1 MFVDT
6 YPKDYREGSKRGT
19 LGNNMLGHPDVV
31 AEIMREI
38 QISGSIS
45 FARFMELA
53 LYHPTFGYYMRFADK
68 GDAEQPAGGLGE
80 DRIGWSGDYYTSCD
94 VSPVLAD
101 SVAKQ
106 ITQMDEL
113 LGRPE
118 PFTIIEMGAGKGV
131 LARDVLTACRAAS
144 DSLANRL
151 RYVII
156 ERSPMM
162 QASQQ
167 RLLTPWIGE
176 QGCVTWLGSLAE
188 LPTDHIEGVLLSNEL
203 VDAFPVHRIR
213 MVGGE
218 PREVFVDYVDGRFC
232 ERLQSCSTPEIQEY
246 LQRLAAH
253 EVVLAD
259 GACADINV
267 QAIPWMKDV
276 ARVLRRGFVVTIDY
290 GHLAHDLYGPERKK
304 GTLLCYYHQMASD
317 DPYQRVGLQD
327 MTAHVDFTML
337 AAIGEEEGLQVTG
350 FTNQM
355 SFLTS
360 LGVERVL
367 ESLEPGSA
375 EFQSVLQLL
384 RPNGMGSTF
393 KILIQHKG
401 IAKPELKGLRFK
413 PFFQGAMGPLTGA
426 GAKHQY

>member
-1 MFVDT
+1 
-6 YPKDYREGSKRGT
+6 
-19 LGNNMLGHPDVV
+19 MLGHSELV
-31 AEIMREI
+31 ADIIREI
-38 QISGSIS
+38 QVSGPIS

-68 GDAEQPAGGLGE
+68 RDAEQPAGGLGE

-94 VSPVLAD
+94 VSPVLAG

-106 ITQMDEL
+106 IVQMDEL
-113 LGRPE
+113 LGRPA
-118 PFTIIEMGAGKGV
+118 PFTIVEMGAGKGV
-131 LARDVLTACRAAS
+131 LARDVLTACRTAS
-144 DSLANRL
+144 KSLSKRL

-156 ERSPMM
+156 ERSPVM

-167 RLLTPWIGE
+167 RLLAPWIGE

-188 LPTDHIEGVLLSNEL
+188 LPTEHIDGVLLSNEL

-213 MVGGE
+213 IVDSE
-218 PREVFVDYVDGRFC
+218 PREVWVDYVDGQFK
-232 ERLQSCSTPEIQEY
+232 ERLRPCSIPELQDY
-246 LQRLAAH
+246 VQRLADH
-253 EVVLAD
+253 DVVLAE

-267 QAIPWMKDV
+267 QAIPWMKEV
-276 ARVLRRGFVVTIDY
+276 ARVLRRGFVLTIDY
-290 GHLAHDLYGPERKK
+290 GHLAHDLYGPERTK
-304 GTLLCYYHQMASD
+304 GTLLCYYHHMASD

-327 MTAHVDFTML
+327 MTAHVDFSTL
-337 AAIGEEEGLQVTG
+337 AAVGEAQGLHVTG

-360 LGVERVL
+360 LGVEQTL

-375 EFQSVLQLL
+375 EFQSILQIL

-401 IAKPELKGLRFK
+401 MDKPELDGLRFK
-413 PFFQGAMGPLTGA
+413 PFFQAAIGSLAGA
-426 GAKHQY
+426 GHKASVPM

>member
-1 MFVDT
+1 
-6 YPKDYREGSKRGT
+6 
-19 LGNNMLGHPDVV
+19 MLGHPELV
-31 AEIMREI
+31 ADIIREI
-38 QISGSIS
+38 KFSGPIP

-53 LYHPTFGYYMRFADK
+53 LYHSTFGYYMRFLDK
-68 GDAEQPAGGLGE
+68 TDAEQSLSGLGE

-101 SVAKQ
+101 SLAKQ
-106 ITQMDEL
+106 IAQMDEL

-118 PFTIIEMGAGKGV
+118 PFTILEMGAGKGV
-131 LARDVLTACRAAS
+131 LARDVLTACRTVS
-144 DSLANRL
+144 GSLVHRL

-167 RLLTPWIGE
+167 RLLAPWIGE
-176 QGCVTWLGSLAE
+176 PGSVTWMRSLAE
-188 LPTDHIEGVLLSNEL
+188 LPTEHIEGVLLSNEL

-213 MVGGE
+213 IVDGE
-218 PREVFVDYVDGRFC
+218 PREVWVDYVDGGFR
-232 ERLQSCSTPEIQEY
+232 ERLQSCSTPELQGY
-246 LQRLAAH
+246 LQRLADYD
-253 EVVLAD
+253 VVLAE

-267 QAIPWMKDV
+267 EAIPWMKEV
-276 ARVLRRGFVVTIDY
+276 ARVVRRGFVVTIDY
-290 GHLAHDLYGPERKK
+290 GHLAHDLYGPERTK
-304 GTLLCYYHQMASD
+304 GTLLCYYHQMASE

-327 MTAHVDFTML
+327 MTAHVDFSTL
-337 AAIGEEEGLQVTG
+337 VAVGTTEGLHVTG

-360 LGVERVL
+360 LGVERML

-401 IAKPELKGLRFK
+401 MEKPELNGLRFK
-413 PFFQGAMGPLTGA
+413 PFFQTAIGPLSGSGHKA
-426 GAKHQY
+426 SALI

>member
-1 MFVDT
+1 
-6 YPKDYREGSKRGT
+6 
-19 LGNNMLGHPDVV
+19 MLGHQALV
-31 AEIMREI
+31 ADIIREI
-38 QISGSIS
+38 QVSGPIS

-53 LYHPTFGYYMRFADK
+53 LYHPVFGYYMRFADK

-94 VSPVLAD
+94 VSPVLAN

-106 ITQMDEL
+106 IAQMDVL
-113 LGRPE
+113 LGQPA
-118 PFTIIEMGAGKGV
+118 PFTVVEIGAGKGV
-131 LARDVLTACRAAS
+131 LARDVLTACRTVS
-144 DSLANRL
+144 DSLSNRL

-156 ERSPMM
+156 ERSAMM

-167 RLLTPWIGE
+167 RLLAPWIGA
-176 QGCVTWLGSLAE
+176 QGCVTWVGSLAE
-188 LPTDHIEGVLLSNEL
+188 LPTEHIEGVLLSNEL
-203 VDAFPVHRIR
+203 IDAFPVHRIR
-213 MVGGE
+213 MVDGE
-218 PREVFVDYVDGRFC
+218 PREVWVDYIDGRFC
-232 ERLQSCSTPEIQEY
+232 ERLQSCSTHEVQEY
-246 LQRLAAH
+246 LQRLTAH
-253 EVVLAD
+253 EVVLAES
-259 GACADINV
+259 ACADINV
-267 QAIPWMKDV
+267 QAIPWMKEV
-276 ARVLRRGFVVTIDY
+276 ARALRRGFVVTIDY
-290 GHLAHDLYGPERKK
+290 GHLAHDLYGSERKK

-327 MTAHVDFTML
+327 MTAHVDFSIL
-337 AAIGEEEGLQVTG
+337 AAVGEEEGLQVTG

-401 IAKPELKGLRFK
+401 IAKPELEGLRFK
-413 PFFQGAMGPLTGA
+413 PFFQAAIGTFTGA
-426 GAKHQY
+426 AHKASAF

>member
-1 MFVDT
+1 
-6 YPKDYREGSKRGT
+6 
-19 LGNNMLGHPDVV
+19 MLGHQDLV
-31 AEIMREI
+31 ADIIKEI
-38 QISGSIS
+38 QVSGPIS

-68 GDAEQPAGGLGE
+68 GDAEQPANGLGE

-94 VSPVLAD
+94 VSPILAN

-106 ITQMDEL
+106 IAQMDTL
-113 LGRPE
+113 LGQPD
-118 PFTIIEMGAGKGV
+118 PFTVVEMGAGKGV
-131 LARDVLTACRAAS
+131 LARDVLKACPAVS
-144 DSLANRL
+144 NSLANRL
-151 RYVII
+151 RYVLI

-167 RLLTPWIGE
+167 QLLMPWIGE
-176 QGCVTWLGSLAE
+176 GRVAWLGSLAE
-188 LPTDHIEGVLLSNEL
+188 LPTEHIEGVLLSNEL

-213 MVGGE
+213 VVDGE
-218 PREVFVDYVDGRFC
+218 PREVWVDYVDGRFY
-232 ERLQSCSTPEIQEY
+232 ERLQPCSTPDLRNY

-253 EVVLAD
+253 DVVLAE
-259 GACADINV
+259 GACADINE

-304 GTLLCYYHQMASD
+304 GTLLCYYHQMASE
-317 DPYQRVGLQD
+317 DPYQLVGLQD
-327 MTAHVDFTML
+327 MTTHVDFSAL
-337 AAIGEEEGLQVTG
+337 AAVGEEEGLHVTG

-367 ESLEPGSA
+367 ESLEPGTA

-393 KILIQHKG
+393 KVLIQHKG
-401 IAKPELKGLRFK
+401 LEKPELDGLRFK
-413 PFFQGAMGPLTGA
+413 PFFAAALTPTGSFR
-426 GAKHQY
+426 

>member
-1 MFVDT
+1 
-6 YPKDYREGSKRGT
+6 
-19 LGNNMLGHPDVV
+19 MLGHPELV
-31 AEIMREI
+31 ADIIREI
-38 QISGSIS
+38 QTSGPIS

-53 LYHPTFGYYMRFADK
+53 LYHPTFGYYMRFQDK
-68 GDAEQPAGGLGE
+68 TDAEQPAGGLGE

-94 VSPVLAD
+94 VSPVLAN

-106 ITQMDEL
+106 IAQMDEL
-113 LGRPE
+113 LDRPD
-118 PFTIIEMGAGKGV
+118 PFTVIEMGAGKGV
-131 LARDVLTACRAAS
+131 LARDVLTACRTVS
-144 DSLANRL
+144 ETLSKRL

-167 RLLTPWIGE
+167 RLLAEWIGE
-176 QGCVTWLGSLAE
+176 QGCMTWLGSVTE
-188 LPTDHIEGVLLSNEL
+188 LPTAHIEGVLISNEL

-213 MVGGE
+213 IVDGE
-218 PREVFVDYVDGRFC
+218 PREVWVDFVDGRFC
-232 ERLQSCSTPEIQEY
+232 ERLQACSTQE
-246 LQRLAAH
+246 LQDYVRRLAAH
-253 EVVLAD
+253 DVVLAE
-259 GACADINV
+259 GACADINLLAV
-267 QAIPWMKDV
+267 PWMKDV

-290 GHLAHDLYGPERKK
+290 GHLAHDLYGPERAK
-304 GTLLCYYHQMASD
+304 GTLLCYYHHMASD
-317 DPYQRVGLQD
+317 DPYQRIGLQD
-327 MTAHVDFTML
+327 MTTHVDFSML
-337 AAIGEEEGLQVTG
+337 AAVGEAEDLHVTG
-350 FTNQM
+350 LTNQM

-401 IAKPELKGLRFK
+401 IAKPELDGLRFK
-413 PFFQGAMGPLTGA
+413 PFFTSALTPTGSFC
-426 GAKHQY
+426 

>member
-1 MFVDT
+1 MAVKV
-6 YPKDYREGSKRGT
+6 PGAAGT
-19 LGNNMLGHPDVV
+19 SEIIMLGHPELV
-31 AEIMREI
+31 ADIIREI
-38 QISGSIS
+38 QGSGPIS

-53 LYHPTFGYYMRFADK
+53 LYHPTFGYYMRFSDK
-68 GDAEQPAGGLGE
+68 ADAEQPAGGLGE

-94 VSPVLAD
+94 VSPVLAN

-106 ITQMDEL
+106 IAQMDAL
-113 LGRPE
+113 LNQPD
-118 PFTIIEMGAGKGV
+118 PFTVVEMGAGKGV
-131 LARDVLTACRAAS
+131 LARDVLMACRTVS
-144 DSLANRL
+144 DSLSNRL

-167 RLLTPWIGE
+167 RLLAPWIGE
-176 QGCVTWLGSLAE
+176 GRVAWVGSLAE
-188 LPTDHIEGVLLSNEL
+188 LPSEHIEGVLLSNEL
-203 VDAFPVHRIR
+203 VDAFPVHRVR
-213 MVGGE
+213 VMDGE
-218 PREVFVDYVDGRFC
+218 PREVWVDYIDGRFC
-232 ERLQSCSTPEIQEY
+232 ERLQPCSTPGVQEY

-259 GACADINV
+259 GACADINLLAV
-267 QAIPWMKDV
+267 PWMKDV
-276 ARVLRRGFVVTIDY
+276 ARALRRGFVVTIDY

-317 DPYQRVGLQD
+317 DPYHRVGLQD

-337 AAIGEEEGLQVTG
+337 AAIGEEKGLQVTG

-384 RPNGMGSTF
+384 RPNGMGATF

-401 IAKPELKGLRFK
+401 VAKPELDGLRFK
-413 PFFQGAMGPLTGA
+413 PFFASALVPTGSFR
-426 GAKHQY
+426 

>member
-1 MFVDT
+1 
-6 YPKDYREGSKRGT
+6 
-19 LGNNMLGHPDVV
+19 MLGHPELV
-31 AEIMREI
+31 ADIIREI
-38 QISGSIS
+38 QTSGPIS

-53 LYHPTFGYYMRFADK
+53 LYHPTFGYYMRFLDK
-68 GDAEQPAGGLGE
+68 TDAEQPASGLGE

-94 VSPVLAD
+94 VSPVLAN

-106 ITQMDEL
+106 IAQMDEL
-113 LGRPE
+113 LGRPD

-131 LARDVLTACRAAS
+131 LARDVLTACKTVP
-144 DSLANRL
+144 DSLAHRL

-167 RLLTPWIGE
+167 QLLAPWIGE
-176 QGCVTWLGSLAE
+176 QGCVTWLGSLTE
-188 LPTDHIEGVLLSNEL
+188 LPTEHIEGVLLSNEL

-213 MVGGE
+213 IVDGE
-218 PREVFVDYVDGRFC
+218 PREVWVDAVDGQFY
-232 ERLQSCSTPEIQEY
+232 ERLQPCSTPELQDY
-246 LQRLAAH
+246 LQRLAVH
-253 EVVLAD
+253 DVVLGE

-267 QAIPWMKDV
+267 QAILWMKEV
-276 ARVLRRGFVVTIDY
+276 ARVLRRGFAVTIDY
-290 GHLAHDLYGPERKK
+290 GHLVHDLYGPERKK
-304 GTLLCYYHQMASD
+304 GTLLCYYHHMASD
-317 DPYQRVGLQD
+317 DPYHRVGLQD
-327 MTAHVDFTML
+327 MTAHVDFSTL
-337 AAIGEEEGLQVTG
+337 ASVGEEMGLHLTG

-360 LGVERVL
+360 LGVERML

-393 KILIQHKG
+393 KILIQHKEM
-401 IAKPELKGLRFK
+401 AKPELDGLRFK
-413 PFFQGAMGPLTGA
+413 PFFQAAIGPLAGT

>member
-1 MFVDT
+1 
-6 YPKDYREGSKRGT
+6 
-19 LGNNMLGHPDVV
+19 MLGHPELV
-31 AEIMREI
+31 ADIVREI
-38 QISGSIS
+38 QISGPIS

-53 LYHPTFGYYMRFADK
+53 LYHPTFGYYMRFLDK
-68 GDAEQPAGGLGE
+68 TDAEQPAGELGE
-80 DRIGWSGDYYTSCD
+80 DRIGWTGDYYTSCD
-94 VSPVLAD
+94 VSPVLAT

-106 ITQMDEL
+106 IAQMDDL
-113 LGRPE
+113 LGRPD
-118 PFTIIEMGAGKGV
+118 PFTIVEMGAGKGV
-131 LARDVLTACRAAS
+131 LARDVLTACETAS
-144 DSLANRL
+144 ETLSKRL

-167 RLLTPWIGE
+167 RLLAPWIGE
-176 QGCVTWLGSLAE
+176 QGCVTWLGGLAE
-188 LPTDHIEGVLLSNEL
+188 LPTEQIEGVLLSNEL

-213 MVGGE
+213 IVEGE
-218 PREVFVDYVDGRFC
+218 PREVWIDYIDGRFS
-232 ERLQSCSTPEIQEY
+232 ERLQPCSTPELQDY
-246 LQRLAAH
+246 LQRLSDH
-253 EVVLAD
+253 EVVLAE
-259 GACADINV
+259 GVCADINV
-267 QAIPWMKDV
+267 LAIPWMKEV
-276 ARVLRRGFVVTIDY
+276 ANTLRRGFVMTIDY

-304 GTLLCYYHQMASD
+304 GTLLCYYHHMASD
-317 DPYQRVGLQD
+317 DPYRRVGLQD
-327 MTAHVDFTML
+327 MTAHVDFSTL
-337 AAIGEEEGLQVTG
+337 AAVGEAEDLHVTG

-401 IAKPELKGLRFK
+401 MEKPELDGLRFK
-413 PFFQGAMGPLTGA
+413 PFFQAAIGPLAGA
-426 GAKHQY
+426 GHKASALM

>member
-1 MFVDT
+1 
-6 YPKDYREGSKRGT
+6 
-19 LGNNMLGHPDVV
+19 MLGHPELV
-31 AEIMREI
+31 ADIVREI
-38 QISGSIS
+38 QISGPIS

-53 LYHPTFGYYMRFADK
+53 LYHPTFGYYMRFLGK
-68 GDAEQPAGGLGE
+68 TDAEQPASGLGE

-94 VSPVLAD
+94 VSPVLAN

-106 ITQMDEL
+106 MAQMDDL
-113 LGRPE
+113 LGRPD
-118 PFTIIEMGAGKGV
+118 PFTIVEMGAGKGV
-131 LARDVLTACRAAS
+131 LARDILTACRTVS
-144 DSLANRL
+144 DSLAHRL
-151 RYVII
+151 RYVVI

-167 RLLTPWIGE
+167 RLLAPWIGE

-188 LPTDHIEGVLLSNEL
+188 LPTEHIEGVVLSNEL
-203 VDAFPVHRIR
+203 VDAFPIHRIR
-213 MVGGE
+213 LVDGE
-218 PREVFVDYVDGRFC
+218 PREVWVDYVDGRFC
-232 ERLQSCSTPEIQEY
+232 ERLQSCSTPELQNY

-253 EVVLAD
+253 DVVLAE

-267 QAIPWMKDV
+267 QAIPWMKEV
-276 ARVLRRGFVVTIDY
+276 ARVLGRGFVVTIDY
-290 GHLAHDLYGPERKK
+290 GHLAHDLYAPERKK

-327 MTAHVDFTML
+327 MTAHVDFSTL
-337 AAIGEEEGLQVTG
+337 AAVGMAEDLHVTG

-360 LGVERVL
+360 LGVERLL

-401 IAKPELKGLRFK
+401 MAKPELDGLRFK
-413 PFFQGAMGPLTGA
+413 PFFKAAIGTLAGA
-426 GAKHQY
+426 GHKASALM

>member
-1 MFVDT
+1 
-6 YPKDYREGSKRGT
+6 
-19 LGNNMLGHPDVV
+19 MLGHPELV
-31 AEIMREI
+31 ADIIREI
-38 QISGSIS
+38 QVSGPIS

-68 GDAEQPAGGLGE
+68 GDAEEPAGGLGE

-94 VSPVLAD
+94 VSPVLANN
-101 SVAKQ
+101 VAKQ
-106 ITQMDEL
+106 IAQMDEL
-113 LGRPE
+113 LDRPA
-118 PFTIIEMGAGKGV
+118 PFTIVEMGAGKGV
-131 LARDVLTACRAAS
+131 LARDVLTTCRTVS
-144 DSLANRL
+144 ESLSKRL

-156 ERSPMM
+156 ERSPVM

-167 RLLTPWIGE
+167 RLLAPWIGE
-176 QGCVTWLGSLAE
+176 QGCVAWLGSLAE
-188 LPTDHIEGVLLSNEL
+188 LPTEHIDGVLLSNEL

-213 MVGGE
+213 VVDGE
-218 PREVFVDYVDGRFC
+218 PREVWVDFIDGRFC
-232 ERLQSCSTPEIQEY
+232 EQLQSCSTPELQDY
-246 LQRLAAH
+246 LQRLADH
-253 EVVLAD
+253 DVVLAE
-259 GACADINV
+259 GAYADINV
-267 QAIPWMKDV
+267 LAVPWIKQV
-276 ARVLRRGFVVTIDY
+276 ARVLRRGFAMTIDY

-304 GTLLCYYHQMASD
+304 GTLLCYYHHMASE

-327 MTAHVDFTML
+327 MTAHVDFTTL
-337 AAIGEEEGLQVTG
+337 AAVGEAEGLHVTG

-401 IAKPELKGLRFK
+401 IEKPELDGRRFK
-413 PFFQGAMGPLTGA
+413 PFFQAAIGPLAGA
-426 GAKHQY
+426 GHKASALM

>member
-1 MFVDT
+1 
-6 YPKDYREGSKRGT
+6 
-19 LGNNMLGHPDVV
+19 MLGHPDLV
-31 AEIMREI
+31 ADIIREI
-38 QISGSIS
+38 QIAGAIS

-53 LYHPTFGYYMRFADK
+53 LYHPTFGYYMRFSNKEDV
-68 GDAEQPAGGLGE
+68 EQPAGGLGE

-94 VSPVLAD
+94 VSPVLAN

-106 ITQMDEL
+106 ILQMDAL
-113 LGRPE
+113 LGRPD
-118 PFTIIEMGAGKGV
+118 PFTVVEMGAGKGV
-131 LARDVLTACRAAS
+131 LPRDILSACRTLS
-144 DSLANRL
+144 DSLSKRL

-167 RLLTPWIGE
+167 HLLAPWIGE
-176 QGCVTWLGSLAE
+176 SRVAWLGSLAE
-188 LPTDHIEGVLLSNEL
+188 LPAEHIEGVLLSNEL

-213 MVGGE
+213 IVDGE
-218 PREVFVDYVDGRFC
+218 PREVWVDFANGQFC
-232 ERLQSCSTPEIQEY
+232 ERLQSCSNSDLLEY
-246 LQRLAAH
+246 LRQLTTH
-253 EVVLAD
+253 EVVLTE
-259 GACADINV
+259 GACADINLLAV
-267 QAIPWMKDV
+267 PWMKDV

-304 GTLLCYYHQMASD
+304 GTFLCYYHQMASD
-317 DPYQRVGLQD
+317 DPYQRIGLQD
-327 MTAHVDFTML
+327 MTAHVDFSTL
-337 AAIGEEEGLQVTG
+337 AAVGEVENLQVTG

-360 LGVERVL
+360 LGVERLL

-401 IAKPELKGLRFK
+401 IAKPELDGLRFK
-413 PFFQGAMGPLTGA
+413 PFFASALTPTGSFR
-426 GAKHQY
+426 

>member
-1 MFVDT
+1 MVD
-6 YPKDYREGSKRGT
+6 
-19 LGNNMLGHPDVV
+19 
-31 AEIMREI
+31 
-38 QISGSIS
+38 
-45 FARFMELA
+45 
-53 LYHPTFGYYMRFADK
+53 
-68 GDAEQPAGGLGE
+68 
-80 DRIGWSGDYYTSCD
+80 
-94 VSPVLAD
+94 
-101 SVAKQ
+101 
-106 ITQMDEL
+106 
-113 LGRPE
+113 
-118 PFTIIEMGAGKGV
+118 
-131 LARDVLTACRAAS
+131 
-144 DSLANRL
+144 
-151 RYVII
+151 
-156 ERSPMM
+156 
-162 QASQQ
+162 
-167 RLLTPWIGE
+167 
-176 QGCVTWLGSLAE
+176 
-188 LPTDHIEGVLLSNEL
+188 
-203 VDAFPVHRIR
+203 
-213 MVGGE
+213 GE
-218 PREVFVDYVDGRFC
+218 PREVCVDYTDGRFC

-246 LQRLAAH
+246 LQRLVAH

-259 GACADINV
+259 GACADINLLAV
-267 QAIPWMKDV
+267 PWMKDV

-317 DPYQRVGLQD
+317 DPYHRVGLQD

-401 IAKPELKGLRFK
+401 IAKPELEGLRFK
-413 PFFQGAMGPLTGA
+413 PFFQSAMGPLAGA

>member
-1 MFVDT
+1 L
-6 YPKDYREGSKRGT
+6 PPRNRAAESLKIS
-19 LGNNMLGHPDVV
+19 MLGHQDLV
-31 AEIMREI
+31 ADIIREI
-38 QISGSIS
+38 QASGPIS

-53 LYHPTFGYYMRFADK
+53 LYHPTFGYYMRFVDK
-68 GDAEQPAGGLGE
+68 MDAEQPAGGLGE

-94 VSPVLAD
+94 VSAVLAN

-106 ITQMDEL
+106 IAQMDAL
-113 LGRPE
+113 LGQPD
-118 PFTIIEMGAGKGV
+118 PFTVVEMGAGKGV
-131 LARDVLTACRAAS
+131 LARDVLMACRTVS
-144 DSLANRL
+144 HSLSNRL

-156 ERSPMM
+156 ERSAMM

-167 RLLTPWIGE
+167 RLLAPWIGA
-176 QGCVTWLGSLAE
+176 QGCVTWVGSLAE
-188 LPTDHIEGVLLSNEL
+188 LPTEHIEGVLLSNEL

-213 MVGGE
+213 MVDGE
-218 PREVFVDYVDGRFC
+218 PREVWIEYIDGQFC
-232 ERLQSCSTPEIQEY
+232 ERLQPCSTPEIQAY

-259 GACADINV
+259 DACADINV
-267 QAIPWMKDV
+267 QAIAWMKDV

-317 DPYQRVGLQD
+317 DPYHRVGLQD

-337 AAIGEEEGLQVTG
+337 AAIGEEEGLEVTG

-360 LGVERVL
+360 LGVEHVL

-401 IAKPELKGLRFK
+401 IAKPELEGLRFK
-413 PFFQGAMGPLTGA
+413 PFFASALMPTSSFR
-426 GAKHQY
+426 

>member
-1 MFVDT
+1 MIAAKIPSGRIARDH
-6 YPKDYREGSKRGT
+6 
-19 LGNNMLGHPDVV
+19 MLGHPQLV
-31 AEIMREI
+31 ADIIREI
-38 QISGSIS
+38 QASGPIS

-68 GDAEQPAGGLGE
+68 DDAEQPATGLGE

-94 VSPVLAD
+94 VSPVLAN
-101 SVAKQ
+101 SFAKQ
-106 ITQMDEL
+106 IVQMDDL
-113 LGRPE
+113 LGRPD
-118 PFTIIEMGAGKGV
+118 PFTVVEMGAGKGV
-131 LARDVLTACRAAS
+131 LARDFLTSCRAGS
-144 DSLANRL
+144 DSLSRRL

-167 RLLTPWIGE
+167 RLLAPWVGE
-176 QGCVTWLGSLAE
+176 QGCVTWLGSLAD
-188 LPTDHIEGVLLSNEL
+188 LPPKYVEGIVLSNEL
-203 VDAFPVHRIR
+203 VDAFPVHRVR
-213 MVGGE
+213 MVDSE
-218 PREVFVDYVDGRFC
+218 PKEVWVDYADGRFC
-232 ERLQSCSTPEIQEY
+232 ERLQECSFDVTEY
-246 LQRLAAH
+246 LKKLMALDVTLAN
-253 EVVLAD
+253 

-267 QAIPWMKDV
+267 QAIPWMRDV
-276 ARVLRRGFVVTIDY
+276 ARVLRRGFVMTIDY
-290 GHLAHDLYGPERKK
+290 GHLAHDLYGPERLK
-304 GTLLCYYHQMASD
+304 GTLLCYYHQMASE

-337 AAIGEEEGLQVTG
+337 GTVGEAEGLQVTG

-360 LGVERVL
+360 LGVEHVL
-367 ESLEPGSA
+367 ESLEPGSK

-401 IAKPELKGLRFK
+401 MEKPELDGLRFK
-413 PFFQGAMGPLTGA
+413 PFFQAAIGTLAGA
-426 GAKHQY
+426 GARHQH

>member
-1 MFVDT
+1 
-6 YPKDYREGSKRGT
+6 
-19 LGNNMLGHPDVV
+19 MLGHPNLIRD
-31 AEIMREI
+31 IIREI
-38 QISGSIS
+38 EIAGPIS

-53 LYHPTFGYYMRFADK
+53 LYHPIFGYYMRFDDK
-68 GDAEQPAGGLGE
+68 GDAELRANGLGE

-94 VSPVLAD
+94 VSPILAN

-106 ITQMDEL
+106 IVQMDAL
-113 LGRPE
+113 LGRPD
-118 PFTIIEMGAGKGV
+118 PFTVVEMGAGKGL
-131 LARDVLTACRAAS
+131 LARDVLTACRTLS
-144 DSLANRL
+144 HSLTHRL

-167 RLLTPWIGE
+167 RLLLPWIAE
-176 QGCVTWLGSLAE
+176 GCVAWMQTVAE
-188 LPTDHIEGVLLSNEL
+188 LPAEHIEGVLLSNEL

-213 MVGGE
+213 MVDGE
-218 PREVFVDYVDGRFC
+218 PREVCVDYVDGRFC
-232 ERLQSCSTPEIQEY
+232 ERLQSCSTPELQEY
-246 LQRLAAH
+246 VRRLAMH
-253 EVVLAD
+253 DVVLAE
-259 GACADINV
+259 GACADINL
-267 QAIPWMKDV
+267 QAVPWMKDV

-290 GHLAHDLYGPERKK
+290 GHLFHDLYGPERKK
-304 GTLLCYYHQMASD
+304 GTLLCYYHQTVSE
-317 DPYQRVGLQD
+317 DPYKLVGLQD
-327 MTAHVDFTML
+327 MTAHVDFSTL
-337 AAIGEEEGLQVTG
+337 AMVGEEEGLQVTG

-375 EFQSVLQLL
+375 EFQAVLQLL

-401 IAKPELKGLRFK
+401 LEKPELDGLRFK
-413 PFFQGAMGPLTGA
+413 PFFASALTPTGSFR
-426 GAKHQY
+426 

>member
-1 MFVDT
+1 
-6 YPKDYREGSKRGT
+6 
-19 LGNNMLGHPDVV
+19 
-31 AEIMREI
+31 
-38 QISGSIS
+38 ISGPIS

-53 LYHPTFGYYMRFADK
+53 LYHPTFGYYMRFLDK
-68 GDAEQPAGGLGE
+68 TDAEQPASGLGE

-94 VSPVLAD
+94 VSPVLAN

-106 ITQMDEL
+106 IVQMDEL
-113 LGRPE
+113 LGRPD
-118 PFTIIEMGAGKGV
+118 PLTVVEMGAGKGV
-131 LARDVLTACRAAS
+131 LARDVLTACES
-144 DSLANRL
+144 MSETLFKRL

-167 RLLTPWIGE
+167 RLLAPWIGE
-176 QGCVTWLGSLAE
+176 QGCVTWLRTLAE
-188 LPTDHIEGVLLSNEL
+188 LPTEHIEGVLLSNEL

-213 MVGGE
+213 IVDGE
-218 PREVFVDYVDGRFC
+218 PREVWVDYVDGQFY
-232 ERLQSCSTPEIQEY
+232 ERLQPCSTPELQDY

-253 EVVLAD
+253 DVVLAE

-267 QAIPWMKDV
+267 LAVPWMKEV

-304 GTLLCYYHQMASD
+304 GTLLCYYHQMASE
-317 DPYQRVGLQD
+317 DPYQLVGLQD
-327 MTAHVDFTML
+327 MTAHVDFSTL
-337 AAIGEEEGLQVTG
+337 AAVGEAEELHVTG

-360 LGVERVL
+360 LGVERAL

-393 KILIQHKG
+393 KILMQHKG
-401 IAKPELKGLRFK
+401 MEKPELDGLRFK
-413 PFFQGAMGPLTGA
+413 PFFQAAIGPPAGA
-426 GAKHQY
+426 GHKASALM

>member
-1 MFVDT
+1 
-6 YPKDYREGSKRGT
+6 
-19 LGNNMLGHPDVV
+19 
-31 AEIMREI
+31 
-38 QISGSIS
+38 
-45 FARFMELA
+45 MELA

-94 VSPVLAD
+94 VSPILAH

-106 ITQMDEL
+106 IVQMDVL
-113 LGRPE
+113 LGQPD
-118 PFTIIEMGAGKGV
+118 PFTVVEMGAGKGV
-131 LARDVLTACRAAS
+131 FARDVLTACRTLS
-144 DSLANRL
+144 DSLATRL
-151 RYVII
+151 RYVLI

-167 RLLTPWIGE
+167 QLLTSWTGE
-176 QGCVTWLGSLAE
+176 GRVAWLGSLAE
-188 LPTDHIEGVLLSNEL
+188 LPTEHIEGVLLSNEL

-213 MVGGE
+213 VVDGE
-218 PREVFVDYVDGRFC
+218 PREVCVDYGAGRFC
-232 ERLQSCSTPEIQEY
+232 ERLRSCSTPEVQNY

-253 EVVLAD
+253 DVVLAE

-276 ARVLRRGFVVTIDY
+276 ARVLRRGFTVTIDY
-290 GHLAHDLYGPERKK
+290 GHLARDLYGPERKK
-304 GTLLCYYHQMASD
+304 GTLLCYYHQMASE
-317 DPYQRVGLQD
+317 DPYQLVGLQD
-327 MTAHVDFTML
+327 MTAHVDFSTL
-337 AAIGEEEGLQVTG
+337 AAVGEKEGLHVTG

-360 LGVERVL
+360 LGVEHML

-401 IAKPELKGLRFK
+401 LETPELDGLRFK
-413 PFFQGAMGPLTGA
+413 PFFQAAVGTLA
-426 GAKHQY
+426 GVR